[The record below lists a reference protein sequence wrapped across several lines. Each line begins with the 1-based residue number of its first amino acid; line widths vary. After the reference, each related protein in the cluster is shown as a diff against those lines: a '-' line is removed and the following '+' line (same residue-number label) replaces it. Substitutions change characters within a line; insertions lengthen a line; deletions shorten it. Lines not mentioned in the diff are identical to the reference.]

1 MSQITIFANGELSTT
16 NASLPPDATI
26 IAADGGAKHCLALG
40 IIPHVVIGD
49 FDSLSKKDIAA
60 LNAAG
65 SEFIRHPTSKDETDL
80 ELALDYSLGLGASEV
95 TLYSLL
101 GGRWD
106 MTFANILLLASAR
119 YSGIRFR
126 ILDGNAKAFILHGG
140 ETLDIEGQ
148 PGNKISVIPLNGP
161 ASGICYT
168 GLRWPLKNATLPFGS
183 PKGVSNELLT
193 TEASIALDEGLLIV
207 FVSDPRDQ

>member
-1 MSQITIFANGELSTT
+1 MSQFTIFANGELSTT
-16 NASLPPDATI
+16 NIALPPDATI

-49 FDSLSKKDIAA
+49 FDSLSEKNIAA
-60 LNAAG
+60 LDAAG
-65 SEFIRHPTSKDETDL
+65 TEFIRHPTSKDETDL

-119 YSGIRFR
+119 YTGIRFR
-126 ILDGNAKAFILHGG
+126 ILDGNSEALILRGG
-140 ETLDIEGQ
+140 ETLNIEGQ
-148 PGNKISVIPLNGP
+148 PGNIVSVIPLDGP

-168 GLRWPLKNATLPFGS
+168 GLRWPLNNATLPFGS
-183 PKGVSNELLT
+183 PKGVSNVFLAT
-193 TEASIALDEGLLIV
+193 KASISLDEGLLLV
-207 FVSDPRDQ
+207 FVSDPMD